1 MVGRVGDGYFG
12 IRVVGGIYDF
22 VVEQMCYRIRVY
34 GDRVC
39 VIVEAGSSDEFGDF
53 EEFRS
58 KLRGASFEF
67 DINRFELRY
76 RGIRGFEMRF
86 DYFGG
91 RYIDGVEYRLDWG
104 LFEGEFVRSE
114 LKSKVIEIN
123 YKGKKRILDFNKLE
137 INEK

>member
-1 MVGRVGDGYFG
+1 MW
-12 IRVVGGIYDF
+12 
-22 VVEQMCYRIRVY
+22 
-34 GDRVC
+34 
-39 VIVEAGSSDEFGDF
+39 
-53 EEFRS
+53 
-58 KLRGASFEF
+58 L
-67 DINRFELRY
+67 
-76 RGIRGFEMRF
+76 

-91 RYIDGVEYRLDWG
+91 RFIDGVEYRLDWG